1 MPISVAAFRL
11 SEQCLADPPP
21 AMGPIEVHVDDVVLQ
36 AGRDT
41 DVGSLLRGDPASTR
55 LRLEVPA

>member
-1 MPISVAAFRL
+1 
-11 SEQCLADPPP
+11 
-21 AMGPIEVHVDDVVLQ
+21 MGPIEVHVDDVALQ
-36 AGRDT
+36 AGRVFRPRREIEDEHRDDT